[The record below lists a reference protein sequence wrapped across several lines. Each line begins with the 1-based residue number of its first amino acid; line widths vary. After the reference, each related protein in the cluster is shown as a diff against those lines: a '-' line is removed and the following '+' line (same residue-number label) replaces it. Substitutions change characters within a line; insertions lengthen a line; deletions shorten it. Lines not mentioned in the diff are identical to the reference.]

1 VQATDINGCANL
13 DSIEIVVNDLPVIT
27 VSSDGDVSGVVCGG
41 GQVTLAASGAENYQW
56 QGPNGFESNLQNP
69 VIVDFSVDDTGEYTV
84 IGTDENGCANSASV
98 SVDFGENTSVT
109 ILTEDVELCPGET
122 LILQGDGAVEY
133 NWIGP
138 NSFSEEG
145 EIVSITNVNE
155 GHSGVYYVS
164 GMDEFGCSGLDSVQ
178 VTVAEFQD
186 CLFIPEIV
194 TPNGDNSNDEW
205 VITGIQN
212 YPNAEVSIF
221 NRWGNL
227 IFTVSPYEN
236 NWYGQVNKG
245 VNVGDGSGKVP
256 PGTYFYIV
264 DLKDGQTE
272 PFKGYLELQY

>member
-1 VQATDINGCANL
+1 
-13 DSIEIVVNDLPVIT
+13 
-27 VSSDGDVSGVVCGG
+27 
-41 GQVTLAASGAENYQW
+41 
-56 QGPNGFESNLQNP
+56 
-69 VIVDFSVDDTGEYTV
+69 
-84 IGTDENGCANSASV
+84 
-98 SVDFGENTSVT
+98 
-109 ILTEDVELCPGET
+109 
-122 LILQGDGAVEY
+122 
-133 NWIGP
+133 
-138 NSFSEEG
+138 
-145 EIVSITNVNE
+145 
-155 GHSGVYYVS
+155 
-164 GMDEFGCSGLDSVQ
+164 MDEFGCSGLDSVQ